1 MPARNSQRDTAKA
14 EYIKR
19 RRAGEKI
26 NLKEFADRVG
36 VPYGTV
42 RNWKRIDQWDE
53 SLERKRGGQTGNRN
67 SKGKKNAK
75 GNHGGAPRE
84 NKNAEKDGAYS
95 AVFFDKLSDEEKK
108 WLDNLPTG
116 AKENTLLELRV
127 LRYRQ
132 KKILAALEKYSE
144 CADDDLY
151 IATLTD
157 MRRPG
162 KSEGGKRTDGAEQ
175 KMGLYNKDSAFT
187 RREKLQEAL
196 YKVSGRIATLIGQL
210 RQGEEFEKRYDLEV
224 QRLDIA
230 KIRAT
235 GVADM
240 DGPDAEGVDAD
251 ETLHGKGDGELP

>member
-42 RNWKRIDQWDE
+42 RNWKRIDQWD
-53 SLERKRGGQTGNRN
+53 GNRN

-95 AVFFDKLSDEEKK
+95 AVFFDKLSDEEKE

-240 DGPDAEGVDAD
+240 DGPDAEGVNAD

>member
-26 NLKEFADRVG
+26 NLKEFADWVG
-36 VPYGTV
+36 VPY
-42 RNWKRIDQWDE
+42 
-53 SLERKRGGQTGNRN
+53 
-67 SKGKKNAK
+67 

-95 AVFFDKLSDEEKK
+95 AVFFDKLSDEEKE

-240 DGPDAEGVDAD
+240 DGPDAEGVNAD

>member
-53 SLERKRGGQTGNRN
+53 SLERKRGGQPGNRN

-95 AVFFDKLSDEEKK
+95 AVFFDKLSD
-108 WLDNLPTG
+108 
-116 AKENTLLELRV
+116 
-127 LRYRQ
+127 RQ

-240 DGPDAEGVDAD
+240 DGPDAEGVNAD

>member
-1 MPARNSQRDTAKA
+1 M
-14 EYIKR
+14 
-19 RRAGEKI
+19 
-26 NLKEFADRVG
+26 G

-53 SLERKRGGQTGNRN
+53 SLERKRGGQPGNRN

-95 AVFFDKLSDEEKK
+95 AVFLISCPMKK
-108 WLDNLPTG
+108 RNGLTICRPG
-116 AKENTLLELRV
+116 
-127 LRYRQ
+127 Q
-132 KKILAALEKYSE
+132 KKTLCLSCESCGIGRKNSGRTRKYSE

-251 ETLHGKGDGELP
+251 ETLHGKGDGKLP